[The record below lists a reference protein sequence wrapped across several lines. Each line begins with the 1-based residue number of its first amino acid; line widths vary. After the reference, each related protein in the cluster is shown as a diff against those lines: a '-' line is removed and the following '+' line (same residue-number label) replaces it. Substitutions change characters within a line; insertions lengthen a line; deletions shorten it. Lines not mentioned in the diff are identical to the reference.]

1 MQHSLLPRQ
10 CEADMT
16 VASVAQYIDSAPA
29 EFQAALR
36 ALRKRLKEHLGGYTK
51 EALGASGFPVLA
63 VDDVWV
69 AGFAWRKKGPMLYV
83 MNAALLDSFAERLG
97 KLRSGR
103 SCIEWRETKQLP
115 LKDLGALI
123 DEILAEEARRLGR

>member
-1 MQHSLLPRQ
+1 
-10 CEADMT
+10 MT
-16 VASVAQYIDSAPA
+16 AATVAQYIDSAPA

-36 ALRKRLKEHLGGYTK
+36 ALRKRLKEHLGSYTK
-51 EALGASGFPVLA
+51 ESLGTSGFPVLT

-69 AGFAWRKKGPMLYV
+69 AGFACRKKGPMLYV
-83 MNAALLDSFAERLG
+83 MNAALLDAYAERLG

-103 SCIEWRETKQLP
+103 SCIEWRETKQLS
-115 LKDLGALI
+115 LEELGALV

>member
-1 MQHSLLPRQ
+1 
-10 CEADMT
+10 MT
-16 VASVAQYIDSAPA
+16 AASVAQYIDSAPT

-36 ALRKRLKEHLGGYTK
+36 ALRKRLKEHLGGCTK

-83 MNAALLDSFAERLG
+83 MNTALLDSFAERLG

-103 SCIEWRETKQLP
+103 SCIEWRETKQLS